1 MFAQS
6 LCPLP
11 PAPSALEQVGREQR
25 LQQKPVVVWRAV
37 ILASGCF
44 FCPEKEGGQPHCFIR
59 CRASG
64 NPHPQMQVPCR
75 SLFGLELGREGQ
87 GRG

>member
-6 LCPLP
+6 LCPLLL
-11 PAPSALEQVGREQR
+11 APSALEQVGREQR
-25 LQQKPVVVWRAV
+25 LQQKPVVAWRAV
-37 ILASGCF
+37 ILASGG
-44 FCPEKEGGQPHCFIR
+44 FCPEKEGGQPHCFTR

-64 NPHPQMQVPCR
+64 NPQPQVQVPCR